1 METVRDTLSL
11 GETSVTEDTYVT
23 KGLKEPL
30 LGQPAIEKL
39 NLVAKSKVQVKK
51 KGLKQHTLNCSTDWE
66 NLRESMKSSVTQA
79 LNRLQS

>member
-39 NLVAKSKVQVKK
+39 NLLARINEIQSIN
-51 KGLKQHTLNCSTDWE
+51 GLKRNILNCSMDWE
-66 NLRESMKSSVTQA
+66 NLRENMKSS
-79 LNRLQS
+79 